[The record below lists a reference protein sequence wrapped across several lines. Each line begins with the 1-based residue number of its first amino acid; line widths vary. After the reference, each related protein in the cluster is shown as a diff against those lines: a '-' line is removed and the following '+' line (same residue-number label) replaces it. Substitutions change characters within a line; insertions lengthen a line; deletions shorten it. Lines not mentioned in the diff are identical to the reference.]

1 MRVVATAVPVLILAL
16 GLGTGSVVAQA
27 TDGVRRVVEPPSMDF
42 HPDGAWRQRTAQVRR
57 ERQALLRVGDVQ
69 GLNRSADLVLRGPF
83 AVQPYQV
90 MGSAVTGLYI
100 VPVIPIAYND
110 TPVNYSIQEFSDVL
124 FGATPPPGRPYT
136 LKTYYEEL
144 SRNRITLDGIVFS
157 PYQHDQTAAW
167 VTDGCKG
174 VTIPGQTNC
183 PRPNSQNRMGQMLI
197 ALLDAI
203 STGAGADTVWARF
216 DNDGPDGI
224 PNSGDDDGFVDFVT
238 FLQPQVGGECS
249 NSSGIWSHR
258 WVISVWNNGSNYVTR
273 TPRRN
278 AQGIPISGQFL
289 QVRDYTIQ
297 SQLGGASGCASA
309 AILPVGTVAHETGH
323 AFGLPDLYDTS
334 NQTWG
339 IGDWS
344 LMSTG
349 NQVTQMSPSSYDP
362 WSLFEL
368 GWATVDLLETH
379 RTIVTGPRILT
390 DTIFL
395 ARAVAAPQ
403 QYVLMENRQAVG
415 SDSAQMGPGALARQK
430 MPGLLLWYVDA
441 QQVAAGTVGGGNRVN
456 SGPLHGVALLQA
468 DGLNQLRAR
477 QNRGDPGDPYPG
489 STNNTRFSLLTNPA
503 ARDYQG
509 YPLGFAVDEIAQL
522 PDGAMTFRYTR
533 RPPSIVTTTYPGAM
547 VRVNGTLYQRY
558 EDILAPGHS
567 LAISVDQEQLLAGG
581 RSRVT
586 FMNWSNGGPR
596 AQTVI
601 SGANAPDTL
610 VANLMV
616 QHRLLA
622 MTTGSGS
629 ISASLPS
636 VDPALG
642 PFLSQGT
649 QVTLT
654 ATAAPGTIF
663 TLWTGDTVS
672 TSSSLSLAMHRPY
685 DLTANFSLS
694 VPVAVAEARAE
705 ILGTGAL
712 SPEQREHLDLQG
724 NRNGYFDI
732 GDYLSMLSR
741 LGLAPGIPAPAP
753 VLARRIG
760 GTP

>member
-1 MRVVATAVPVLILAL
+1 MRVLPTAVLALILAL
-16 GLGTGSVVAQA
+16 GLGTGSVAAQA
-27 TDGVRRVVEPPSMDF
+27 PDGVRRVVEPPGMDF
-42 HPDGAWRQRTAQVRR
+42 HPDGAWRRRSAQVHQ
-57 ERQALLRVGDVQ
+57 ERQAMLRAGDIQ
-69 GLNRSADLVLRGPF
+69 GLNRSAELVLRGPF

-90 MGSAVTGLYI
+90 LGAAVTGGYT
-100 VPVIPIAYND
+100 VPVIPIAYSD
-110 TPVNYSIQEFSDVL
+110 TPVNYTIQEFYDVL
-124 FGATPPPGRPYT
+124 FGTTPPPGRPYT

-144 SRNRITLDGIVFS
+144 AHQRITMDGVVFA

-174 VTIPGQTNC
+174 VTIPGQTSC
-183 PRPNSQNRMGQMLI
+183 PRPNSQNRMGQMLV

-203 STGAGADTVWARF
+203 STGPGADTVWAQF

-224 PNSGDDDGFVDFVT
+224 PNSGDDDGVVDFVT

-278 AQGIPISGQFL
+278 AQGQPIPGQFL

-339 IGDWS
+339 VGDWS

-349 NQVTQMSPSSYDP
+349 NQTTQMSPSSYDP

-368 GWATVDLLETH
+368 GWATVDLLETN
-379 RTIVTGPRILT
+379 RTIVTGPRVLT

-395 ARAVAAPQ
+395 ARAVDAPQ

-441 QQVAAGTVGGGNRVN
+441 QRVAAGMAGGGNTVN

-533 RPPSIVTTTYPGAM
+533 RPPSLVTTTYPGAM
-547 VRVNGTLYQRY
+547 VKVNGTAYQRY
-558 EDILAPGHS
+558 EEILAPGRS
-567 LAISVDQEQLLAGG
+567 LAISVDQDQLLAGG
-581 RSRVT
+581 RSRAT
-586 FMNWSNGGPR
+586 FLNWSNGAPR
-596 AQTVI
+596 VQTLI
-601 SGANAPDTL
+601 SGGDAPDTL

-622 MTTGSGS
+622 MTTGSGT
-629 ISASLPS
+629 ISASLPA
-636 VDPALG
+636 VVPALG

-654 ATAAPGTIF
+654 ATAAPGMIF

-672 TSSSLSLAMHRPY
+672 TSASLSLSMHRPY
-685 DLTANFSLS
+685 DVTANFSLS
-694 VPVAVAEARAE
+694 VPVSVAEARAE
-705 ILGTGAL
+705 MLGTGTL

-753 VLARRIG
+753 ALARRSG